1 MTPYDEIV
9 EADADDKCQTWI
21 RQLIDARNEVVAFV
35 DARLDGKGTG
45 EYIGFLKDSFNLSF
59 HIRFGG

>member
-35 DARLDGKGTG
+35 DAGLDGKGTG
-45 EYIGFLKDSFNLSF
+45 EYIGFF
-59 HIRFGG
+59 